1 MRKKAIECIE
11 IIDGNKEEKVLS
23 EERNLNQLKNL
34 TREEIL
40 EKLEIINFYSDIK
53 EIIEDK
59 NNYIPED
66 KIEVLD
72 NDNYSDNQ
80 KLIGRIIKEAE
91 YI

>member
-11 IIDGNKEEKVLS
+11 IIDGNKEEKALS

-34 TREEIL
+34 TREEVL
-40 EKLEIINFYSDIK
+40 EKLEILNFYSDIK

-72 NDNYSDNQ
+72 NDNYSNVFC
-80 KLIGRIIKEAE
+80 KLFLVLSKVS
-91 YI
+91 